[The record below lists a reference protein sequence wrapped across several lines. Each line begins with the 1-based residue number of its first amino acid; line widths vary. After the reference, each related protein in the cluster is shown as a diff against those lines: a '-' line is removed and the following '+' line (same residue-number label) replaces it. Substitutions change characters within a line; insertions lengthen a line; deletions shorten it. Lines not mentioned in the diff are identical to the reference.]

1 MRNQDL
7 EAFAGALDRAGR
19 TYLAER
25 GVVRTEAYRLLVEAC
40 PVHGP
45 LCARVTYGML
55 REHVA
60 WDRADATE
68 AAATLLGTM
77 LPPTEVCRPTDG
89 R

>member
-1 MRNQDL
+1 MRNHNL

-19 TYLAER
+19 SFLAGR
-25 GVVRTEAYRLLVEAC
+25 GVARTETYRLLVEAC

-60 WDRADATE
+60 WGRADASE

-77 LPPTEVCRPTDG
+77 LPPIEICQPTDG